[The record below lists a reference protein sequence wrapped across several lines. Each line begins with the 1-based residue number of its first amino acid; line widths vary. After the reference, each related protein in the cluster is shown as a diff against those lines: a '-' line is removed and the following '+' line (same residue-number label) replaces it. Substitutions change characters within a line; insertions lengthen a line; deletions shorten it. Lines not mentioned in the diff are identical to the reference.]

1 MMKRFTLVMGAM
13 VVALGLF
20 SQADAATVEA
30 DFLNVGP
37 RQAVRIHNAGANHHV
52 YTGVYNWQQT
62 GGSYTDLV
70 TDSNNKF
77 QAFCIEIAQEVG
89 DPTTFDVM
97 ALENGPVPGT
107 PIGATRATYLSKLW
121 GGFYDLIGSS
131 NKLAAAFQL
140 AVWEITHEAEVNGT
154 FNFNVSNG
162 QGQFYAR
169 DQANTATQANTW
181 LSAILND
188 TNNQIPLEP
197 SLVALTSTSAQDMVA
212 VREIGTPIGEVP
224 LPSAIWAGGVLIAGI
239 GGMRR
244 WRRRNADL

>member
-1 MMKRFTLVMGAM
+1 MMKRITLVMGAM
-13 VVALGLF
+13 VVALGL
-20 SQADAATVEA
+20 SNHAQAATVEA

-37 RQAVRIHNAGANHHV
+37 RQAVKVHNAGTNHHV
-52 YTGVYNWQQT
+52 YTGVYNWKQT
-62 GGSYTDLV
+62 GGTYTDLV
-70 TDSNNKF
+70 TDANNNF
-77 QAFCIEIAQEVG
+77 DAFCIEIAQEVA

-107 PIGATRATYLSKLW
+107 PIGATRAAYLSKLW

-131 NKLAAAFQL
+131 NQLAAAFQL
-140 AVWEITHEAEVNGT
+140 AVWEITHEAD
-154 FNFNVSNG
+154 FNFDVSNG

-169 DQANTATQANTW
+169 NQASTAGQANTW

-197 SLVALTSTSAQDMVA
+197 SLVALTSDDAQDMVA
-212 VREIGTPIGEVP
+212 VREFGTPIGEVP
-224 LPSAIWAGGVLIAGI
+224 LPSAIWAGGMLIAGI